1 MWKMLKH
8 IAQTHRK
15 RLLGTFSLVGVENIL
30 MLVYPVFGGRAI
42 NAVIAGKVWQ
52 ALLYALVVFLM
63 WLVGAARRITDT
75 RTFTRIYT
83 EIAVPVVLEQR
94 QRQVPHSAV
103 TARVALSREF
113 VSFFEEHLPIA
124 ETSVVSI
131 FGACIM
137 LLVLEFWV
145 GVLAVCILAL
155 FLWLLPRFAA
165 ISENLYFRLNNSLE
179 RDNHFIRKGDRRQLY
194 RHYGLVARLRVLISN
209 REAFGYL
216 CVGAAMGILF
226 GFAFV
231 MMTLKGY
238 GSAGHVYSVSTYKRL
253 FTTTNSYQELRQM
266 NEHNLLIF
274 CLKDNVSISEYTE
287 MIDWAY
293 KNIQSETVV
302 EITENQII
310 EYQNRGL
317 WRLVSEITD
326 NWLFGPSEGDWL
338 IDKES
343 ILAVKEK
350 LQNSVFSTESLVK
363 NIIHVLE
370 YTIKNEKTVI
380 FHF

>member
-1 MWKMLKH
+1 MKH

>member
-8 IAQTHRK
+8 IAKTHRK
-15 RLLGTFSLVGVENIL
+15 RLLGTFSLVGLENLL
-30 MLVYPVFGGRAI
+30 MLVYPVFGGWAI

-63 WLVGAARRITDT
+63 WLVGAARRIADT

-94 QRQVPHSAV
+94 QRQVPHSTV
-103 TARVALSREF
+103 TAQVALSREF

-124 ETSVVSI
+124 ATSVVSI

-145 GVLAVCILAL
+145 GVSAVGILAL
-155 FLWLLPRFAA
+155 FLWLLPRFAT

-179 RDNHFIRKGDRRQLY
+179 RDNHFIRKGDERQLY

-226 GFAFV
+226 SFAFV

-238 GSAGHVYSVSTYKRL
+238 GSAGHIYSVSTYLWMFAMSLDDVPRL
-253 FTTTNSYQELRQM
+253 VEQYSN
-266 NEHNLLIF
+266 
-274 CLKDNVSISEYTE
+274 LKDIGQRIEWSER
-287 MIDWAY
+287 
-293 KNIQSETVV
+293 NIKSR
-302 EITENQII
+302 NL
-310 EYQNRGL
+310 N
-317 WRLVSEITD
+317 
-326 NWLFGPSEGDWL
+326 N
-338 IDKES
+338 
-343 ILAVKEK
+343 AV
-350 LQNSVFSTESLVK
+350 
-363 NIIHVLE
+363 
-370 YTIKNEKTVI
+370 
-380 FHF
+380 

>member
-15 RLLGTFSLVGVENIL
+15 RLLGTFSLVGLENLL
-30 MLVYPVFGGRAI
+30 MLVYPVFGGWAI

-52 ALLYALVVFLM
+52 ALLYALVVLLM

-83 EIAVPVVLEQR
+83 EIAVPIVLEQR
-94 QRQVPHSAV
+94 RQVPHSAV

-113 VSFFEEHLPIA
+113 VSFFEEHQPIA
-124 ETSVVSI
+124 ATSVVSI

-145 GVLAVCILAL
+145 GVLAMCILTL
-155 FLWLLPRFAA
+155 FLWLLPRFAS

-179 RDNHFIRKGDRRQLY
+179 RDNYFIRKGDERQLY

-216 CVGAAMGILF
+216 CVGVAMSILF

-238 GSAGHVYSVSTYKRL
+238 GSAGHIYSVSTYLWMFAMSLDDVPRL
-253 FTTTNSYQELRQM
+253 VEQYSN
-266 NEHNLLIF
+266 
-274 CLKDNVSISEYTE
+274 LKDIGQRIGGSER
-287 MIDWAY
+287 
-293 KNIQSETVV
+293 NIKAGT
-302 EITENQII
+302 
-310 EYQNRGL
+310 
-317 WRLVSEITD
+317 
-326 NWLFGPSEGDWL
+326 
-338 IDKES
+338 
-343 ILAVKEK
+343 
-350 LQNSVFSTESLVK
+350 
-363 NIIHVLE
+363 
-370 YTIKNEKTVI
+370 
-380 FHF
+380 